1 MTKITRSN
9 VRNIVAAVCI
19 VIVLVVSVVVI
30 THYLPQNNNNQLQ
43 TQDTSAPNLSME
55 NLQFTDNRSNP
66 NQPFLHVT
74 GQIHNS
80 GNGTAKNVTISI
92 YAIQNG
98 NLTAIDTTVNLE
110 PTEANA
116 YQPIDLKFAYTGQAI
131 VAYNSPTLKW
141 TN

>member
-1 MTKITRSN
+1 MTKLTRSN
-9 VRNIVAAVCI
+9 VANIVAAVCI
-19 VIVLVVSVVVI
+19 IIVLVVSVVVI
-30 THYLPQNNNNQLQ
+30 VHYLPQYNGGQNQ
-43 TQDTSAPNLSME
+43 TQDTSVPNLSME
-55 NLQFTDNRSNP
+55 NLQFNDNRSDL
-66 NQPFLHVT
+66 NQPFLHIT
-74 GQIHNS
+74 GQIYNS

-116 YQPIDLKFAYTGQAI
+116 YQTIDLKFSYTGQAI

>member
-1 MTKITRSN
+1 MTKLNRSN
-9 VRNIVAAVCI
+9 VGNIVATVCI
-19 VIVLVVSVVVI
+19 VILLIVSVVII
-30 THYLPQNNNNQLQ
+30 TRYLPQNSDNQHQ
-43 TQDTSAPNLSME
+43 TQDTYVPNLSME
-55 NLQFTDNRSNP
+55 NFQFNDNRSNP
-66 NQPFLHVT
+66 NQPFLHIT

-80 GNGTAKNVTISI
+80 GNGTARNVTLSM

-116 YQPIDLKFAYTGQAI
+116 YQTIDLKFSYTGQAI